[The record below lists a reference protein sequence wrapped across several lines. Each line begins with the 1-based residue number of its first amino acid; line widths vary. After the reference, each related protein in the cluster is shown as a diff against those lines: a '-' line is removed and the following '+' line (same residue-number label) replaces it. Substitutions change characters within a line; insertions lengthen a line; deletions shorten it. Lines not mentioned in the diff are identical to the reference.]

1 MPNSV
6 VSILSIIGAPALI
19 SGLALWWFSRRM
31 NALDRRGEMRKRET
45 VLILRGLLTIGGLA
59 SATARA
65 VKDGQVNGGVSEA
78 LEAYSEYRED
88 LSAFLVEQTARKS
101 R

>member
-1 MPNSV
+1 MPNSIFSFL
-6 VSILSIIGAPALI
+6 SILGAPALI
-19 SGLALWWFSRRM
+19 SGLTVWWLSRRM
-31 NALDRRGEMRKRET
+31 NAFDHRGEMRKQET
-45 VLILRGLLTIGGLA
+45 MLILRGLLTIGGLA

-78 LEAYSEYRED
+78 LEEYSEYRED
-88 LSAFLVEQTARKS
+88 LCAFLVEQTARKS